1 MSVEDVSVIFN
12 LKIMQGL
19 DYTQVQYW
27 GGDECGEKCGKEQEF
42 FRSHG
47 LIDWSHWTTLIFEWQ

>member
-1 MSVEDVSVIFN
+1 MSVIFN